1 MGAGH
6 DGGVA
11 LYVDR
16 LIDYTGRVP
25 YRHKVWCHLV
35 ADSDE
40 ELLAAAAELG
50 AAGEWMQG
58 RRGWD
63 THFDVPAPW
72 RDGALAIGA
81 HEVDFRFMALRTR
94 SRRAA
99 QALGPVPAVGAPTGS
114 PIEVPLPKGLD
125 WRVDDVPDG
134 VEVTWRADH
143 PLLVDHR
150 IAVLT
155 ADADRTGVVTFAA
168 SGSASRDRVQV
179 AAAWS
184 SSARS
189 AAP

>member
-1 MGAGH
+1 M
-6 DGGVA
+6 A

-35 ADSDE
+35 ADTDD

-50 AAGEWMQG
+50 AADEWMQG

-72 RDGALAIGA
+72 RAEAVALGA

-99 QALGPVPAVGAPTGS
+99 MGMAATRLVTTGPSVRRPVRSSRCRSRPPTAGGSPARPTG
-114 PIEVPLPKGLD
+114 
-125 WRVDDVPDG
+125 
-134 VEVTWRADH
+134 
-143 PLLVDHR
+143 
-150 IAVLT
+150 
-155 ADADRTGVVTFAA
+155 
-168 SGSASRDRVQV
+168 
-179 AAAWS
+179 
-184 SSARS
+184 
-189 AAP
+189 